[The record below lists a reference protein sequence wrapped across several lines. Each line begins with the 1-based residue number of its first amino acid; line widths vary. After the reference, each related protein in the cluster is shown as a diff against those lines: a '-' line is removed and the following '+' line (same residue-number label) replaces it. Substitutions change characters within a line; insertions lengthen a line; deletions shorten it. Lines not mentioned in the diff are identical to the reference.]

1 MTILDDAMMY
11 WILNNPIESIQNMNN
26 EFNKDTVPY
35 LVETSMINQNEKLCT
50 WISLNENSI
59 Y

>member
-1 MTILDDAMMY
+1 MTSDDV
-11 WILNNPIESIQNMNN
+11 LNNPIESIQNMNN

-50 WISLNENSI
+50 
-59 Y
+59 